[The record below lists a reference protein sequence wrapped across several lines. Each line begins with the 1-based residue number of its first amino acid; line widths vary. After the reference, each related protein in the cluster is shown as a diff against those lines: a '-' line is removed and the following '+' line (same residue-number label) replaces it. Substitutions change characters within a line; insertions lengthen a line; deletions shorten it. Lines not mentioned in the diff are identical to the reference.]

1 MELQPEK
8 FKKILPL
15 PVTLITTCNAE
26 DAINAAPY
34 SSLMPV
40 LRPLDL
46 ISFASNP
53 RNDTLKN
60 INETGQ
66 FVVNVM
72 GEPSFEKAVKCARD
86 YPFGVNELKE
96 IGLETF
102 SSKIVKPPRVREAVG
117 WIEAKK
123 VNELEGEKYTI
134 IVGKVLCAEINDDY
148 VKNGELSVLPILLNF
163 PYFRAMG
170 EPIARRDAFDV

>member
-8 FKKILPL
+8 FKKLLPL
-15 PVTLITTCNAE
+15 PVTLITTCNTE
-26 DAINAAPY
+26 DIINAAPY

-60 INETGQ
+60 IHENGQ
-66 FVVNVM
+66 FIVNVM
-72 GEPSFEKAVKCARD
+72 GEPSFEKAVKCAGD

-96 IGLETF
+96 IGLKTLP
-102 SSKIVKPPRVREAVG
+102 SKKVKPPRVREAVG
-117 WIEAKK
+117 WIEAEK
-123 VNELEGEKYTI
+123 VNELAGEKYTI
-134 IVGKVLCAEINDDY
+134 IVGRVLCAEINDDY
-148 VKNGELSVLPILLNF
+148 VKDGELSVLPILLNF